1 MTNLDLLS
9 AALAHATG
17 KPVTMWRRQIQRAF
31 RHDPEVRK
39 RLRCVAPNGQAKL
52 EALKAEG
59 PGILNW
65 LVEGRLMAHTIGDK
79 IGYDRTN

>member
-9 AALAHATG
+9 QALAHATG
-17 KPVTMWRRQIQRAF
+17 KPDAMWRQQIQRAF
-31 RHDPEVRK
+31 RHDPEVRN
-39 RLRCVAPNGQAKL
+39 RLRCVAPNGEAKL

-65 LVEGRLMAHTIGDK
+65 LLKGRLMTHTIGDK
-79 IGYDRTN
+79 GKL